1 MKTYSIIGKTNAY
14 IAQFDPKFGKSTRVV
29 LESGLTLKE
38 AHKKLLDMYNRMFEC
53 ERPYAANWGLAVIQ
67 SAPCL
72 FGACKTFQDGTRTFD
87 YDSRTYT
94 IEEEE
99 MEEEC

>member
-1 MKTYSIIGKTNAY
+1 MKTYSIIAETNPY
-14 IAQFDPKFGKSTRVV
+14 IAQRDARFNGRTRVV

-38 AHKKLLDMYNRMFEC
+38 AYKELLDMYNRMFEC

-94 IEEEE
+94 IEEE